1 MRPVPHPLGT
11 RLDFRAAAMRLVR
24 HPLDRQPDFRAG
36 AIRPVPLLLC
46 TRPDFRAGAT
56 SPTPHPQSSAD
67 APRSLARH
75 PAVPRSPGT
84 NLTPGEA

>member
-1 MRPVPHPLGT
+1 M
-11 RLDFRAAAMRLVR
+11 
-24 HPLDRQPDFRAG
+24 
-36 AIRPVPLLLC
+36 RPVPLLLC
-46 TRPDFRAGAT
+46 TRPDFRAAAMRPIPHPLGTPPDFKAGIT
-56 SPTPHPQSSAD
+56 SPAPHPQSSVD